1 MIQLNKQYNSIK
13 AKYPDAILLF
23 RIGDY
28 YETFNEDAKIVSR
41 YLGIALTQ
49 PSNSLNIKMAASIPF
64 YSLDQA
70 LHKLVK
76 AGYKIAVCDQLEDPK
91 LATGFVKRGVTDI
104 M

>member
-1 MIQLNKQYNSIK
+1 
-13 AKYPDAILLF
+13 
-23 RIGDY
+23 
-28 YETFNEDAKIVSR
+28 
-41 YLGIALTQ
+41 
-49 PSNSLNIKMAASIPF
+49 MAASIPF